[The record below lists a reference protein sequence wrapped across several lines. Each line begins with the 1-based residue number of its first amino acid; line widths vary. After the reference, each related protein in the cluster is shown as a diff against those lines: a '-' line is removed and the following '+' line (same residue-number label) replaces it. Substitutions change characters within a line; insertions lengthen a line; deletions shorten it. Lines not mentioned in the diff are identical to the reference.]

1 MATLLPGRY
10 FSLVRNSP
18 DASTKLTCQV
28 QCAPAVQSSV
38 VGSLVEETLPW
49 DGTAPPPPH
58 NGFDPQLPAEMT
70 PSCHRHLSLISIIVS
85 IISPLSF
92 CTNCKVLSFPAAQTG
107 NFQWMT
113 NTPAFKVS
121 ATQTLLTHILH
132 CLLAI
137 KQKLLVRKCWA
148 A

>member
-18 DASTKLTCQV
+18 DASTKLSCQV

-70 PSCHRHLSLISIIVS
+70 PSCHRHLSLISINVDHQHHLTSLILHQLQSFVLPS
-85 IISPLSF
+85 SSDWQLSVDDKH
-92 CTNCKVLSFPAAQTG
+92 TSFQG
-107 NFQWMT
+107 KCHT
-113 NTPAFKVS
+113 NTSHPHSALPACN
-121 ATQTLLTHILH
+121 QTETPG
-132 CLLAI
+132 
-137 KQKLLVRKCWA
+137 
-148 A
+148 